1 MEGNDM
7 SKSATAKFFI
17 NELRYDKAKRKDI
30 IDALVEELSITKAN
44 AAAYIYNFDKK
55 AR

>member
-1 MEGNDM
+1 M
-7 SKSATAKFFI
+7 SKSVTAAFFI
-17 NELRYDKAKRKDI
+17 RELRYDSADRKDI
-30 IDALVEELSITKAN
+30 IDALVNELGVTKAN